1 MDVLKP
7 VTIDELYI
15 TPFTAR
21 RVYDEDGV
29 INWVPVERNL
39 NPTGLRTVDF
49 IARSFSAG
57 QSDFKVMARQL
68 GCSVQDLRGFLR
80 TLTGMTA
87 DEFRNAYMFRLADD
101 LLRYTAMTVDEVAKR
116 SGLHSA
122 SQLCQQFMKHRKI
135 TAINRR
141 LALRQ
146 PRDEG
151 RYRV

>member
-39 NPTGLRTVDF
+39 NPTGLRTVDC

-57 QSDFKVMARQL
+57 LSDFKVMARQL

-101 LLRYTAMTVDEVAKR
+101 LLRYTAMTVDEVLTHVR
-116 SGLHSA
+116 LYPFGHIFIEEVRHTLGILHLLS
-122 SQLCQQFMKHRKI
+122 
-135 TAINRR
+135 
-141 LALRQ
+141 LA
-146 PRDEG
+146 E
-151 RYRV
+151 